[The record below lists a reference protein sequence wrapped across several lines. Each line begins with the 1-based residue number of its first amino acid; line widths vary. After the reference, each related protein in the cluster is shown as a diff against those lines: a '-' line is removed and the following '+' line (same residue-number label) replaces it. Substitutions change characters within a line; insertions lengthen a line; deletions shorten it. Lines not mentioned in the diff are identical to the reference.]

1 MWNTT
6 PNTSDNTWDST
17 SVLLQPTGGFFWP
30 SSTCCSGQLTRSSV
44 YPCQSRWPGY
54 MALRSSRR
62 NFLAPSSAKINT
74 HFVCLLG
81 CSALP
86 LGLKQ
91 TNCVFSSIQNR
102 SCRAGDGISHNP
114 AGNSQQL
121 QIAVAENGRRYG
133 KMAMCVKNK
142 GLFKQHF
149 MFTYDHWRG
158 WIEEVYVMPWHSP
171 GICLFSAQCIFW
183 TCWGLCLCISEVLAV
198 SDRDSHQL
206 FCLCQALAKLSLGD
220 KEPPLKSG
228 TQYHCW
234 WPQFMCWK

>member
-1 MWNTT
+1 
-6 PNTSDNTWDST
+6 
-17 SVLLQPTGGFFWP
+17 
-30 SSTCCSGQLTRSSV
+30 
-44 YPCQSRWPGY
+44 

-149 MFTYDHWRG
+149 MFTYDH
-158 WIEEVYVMPWHSP
+158 
-171 GICLFSAQCIFW
+171 
-183 TCWGLCLCISEVLAV
+183 
-198 SDRDSHQL
+198 
-206 FCLCQALAKLSLGD
+206 
-220 KEPPLKSG
+220 
-228 TQYHCW
+228 
-234 WPQFMCWK
+234 